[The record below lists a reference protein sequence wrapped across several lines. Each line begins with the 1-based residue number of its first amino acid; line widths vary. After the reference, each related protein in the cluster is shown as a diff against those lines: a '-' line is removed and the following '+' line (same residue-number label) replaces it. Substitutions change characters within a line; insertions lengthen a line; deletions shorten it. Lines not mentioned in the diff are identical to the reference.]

1 MIRPKTLTRAF
12 TLIELLV
19 VIAIIAILIALLL
32 PAVQQAR
39 EAARRTQCKNNLK
52 QLGLACHNYHDV
64 YNQFPMNWFN
74 GNNDSQP
81 DPANPRYPNGNWPW
95 TVMALPYIEQT
106 ALYTQ
111 ISTYFSIANRKDNA
125 DRGMGYQASVGGVPS
140 PNTLS
145 RQAIAAYI
153 CPSNDQE
160 KVRRDQV
167 AEIDNGGW
175 GGPYQGPRGGL
186 DYIGNMG
193 HIWGGWKDC
202 GDVPDFPSAD
212 GRFVRGSQGTP
223 WISERWN
230 NDNPNIQGVFMYRG
244 SRGIHQITDGTT
256 NTVLLFESMHWQFS
270 RNGQPNQL
278 TNRNPRIDAN
288 WSSALGAVNSM
299 RNPINNRNPLWQ
311 PGDQNDPRCSGPSSN
326 HVGGCQV
333 TLCDGSVR
341 FLSENIDNNIRYDLA
356 CRNDGHVLGD
366 F

>member
-1 MIRPKTLTRAF
+1 MIKSKTQTRAF

-64 YNQFPMNWFN
+64 YNQFPLNWFN
-74 GNNDSQP
+74 GNNNTQG
-81 DPANPRYPNGNWPW
+81 DPNNPNYANGNWPW
-95 TVMALPYIEQT
+95 TVMALPYIEQS

-111 ISTYFSIANRKDNA
+111 IATYFPIANATDNPN
-125 DRGMGYQASVGGVPS
+125 RGMGYQTSVGGVPS
-140 PNTLS
+140 PNELS
-145 RQAIAAYI
+145 KLAIPAFI

-160 KVRRDQV
+160 RVRRDQV

-212 GRFVRGSQGTP
+212 GRFVRGSSGTP

-230 NDNPNIQGVFMYRG
+230 NDNPNISGVFMFRG
-244 SRGIHQITDGTT
+244 SRGIHEIVDGTS

-270 RNGQPNQL
+270 RNGTTLNA
-278 TNRNPRIDAN
+278 NRNPRIDAN

-299 RNPINNRNPLWQ
+299 RNPINNKTPAWQ
-311 PGDQNDPRCSGPSSN
+311 PTDPNDPRCSGPSSN

-333 TLCDGSVR
+333 VLCDGSVR
-341 FLSENIDNNIRYDLA
+341 FVSENIDNNIRYNISN
-356 CRNDGHVLGD
+356 RRDGNVVGE